1 MKPFKIK
8 LDESE
13 YARFAAQ
20 ISIGGEAII
29 LVKRDFMFKLA
40 HELNEG
46 AEPVFIFDKKQ
57 INDVSI
63 RKLYRQIYFYI
74 DYVKAYARGLNS
86 AWTYVDNDLY
96 VKEGF
101 FGYEKEDLLS
111 LCAVYGFDNY
121 ELFYQYAAAK
131 GEYFDKSL
139 SGASLTNP
147 YSDCS
152 ALTVCSRQRP

>member
-8 LDESE
+8 LDEAE
-13 YARFAAQ
+13 YARLAAQ

-29 LVKRDFMFKLA
+29 LVKRDFILKLA

-63 RKLYRQIYFYI
+63 QRLYRQIYFYI
-74 DYVKAYARGLNS
+74 DHVKAYARGLNS
-86 AWTYVDNDLY
+86 VWTYVDNDLY
-96 VKEGF
+96 GGEGF
-101 FGYEKEDLLS
+101 FGYEKEDLVA

-131 GEYFDKSL
+131 GEYFDKTR

-152 ALTVCSRQRP
+152 ALTVRSRQSP